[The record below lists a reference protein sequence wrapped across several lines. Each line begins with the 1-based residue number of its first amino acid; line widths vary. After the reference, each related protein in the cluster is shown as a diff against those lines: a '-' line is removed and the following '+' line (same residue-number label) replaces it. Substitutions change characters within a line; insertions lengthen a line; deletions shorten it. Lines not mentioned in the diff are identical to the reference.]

1 MRICNQTRK
10 MGYNDYMH
18 LSPQRIHKKSKNYA
32 SFIYSEYTI
41 EYSLLLFIVV
51 VVVVWI
57 FCLLL
62 VFMYFHHSRQP
73 QKHDT
78 LGLFSVSICDK
89 VKHITSLSCIYNG
102 LSRKKSNY
110 VIQFFELHWR
120 SRFSHFFLR
129 KFGKVKGH
137 LGPNDTSDKTYTQ
150 KRFWSSGSNETMQ
163 NVLASTFIFWE
174 FFKNIFAIWV

>member
-1 MRICNQTRK
+1 MDISDNNFKMRICNQTRK

-41 EYSLLLFIVV
+41 EYSLLFIV

-89 VKHITSLSCIYNG
+89 VKHITSLSCIYYG

-120 SRFSHFFLR
+120 SRFSHFFLGT
-129 KFGKVKGH
+129 FEQVVGH
-137 LGPNDTSDKTYTQ
+137 LGPNGTSDETYTQ
-150 KRFWSSGSNETMQ
+150 KIVRSSGSNETMQ
-163 NVLASTFIFWE
+163 SVLASTV
-174 FFKNIFAIWV
+174 FF